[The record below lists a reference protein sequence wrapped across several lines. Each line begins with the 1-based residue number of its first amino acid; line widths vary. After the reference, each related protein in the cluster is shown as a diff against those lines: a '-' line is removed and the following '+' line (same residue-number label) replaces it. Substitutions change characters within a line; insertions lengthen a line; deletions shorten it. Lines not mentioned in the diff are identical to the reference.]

1 MELKKKKI
9 SPEAISAVREALSV
23 IYWKKEDL
31 QQFIMLTIDN
41 SVIISTIN
49 WSATKREIVK
59 ELLNRMTNRI
69 DIYESDLMNLI
80 LAVTD
85 FSDFGNLTYWDED
98 GTKIR
103 KAKEA
108 VNRLRSLSKGFIQVT
123 IDQEDAKVRKAK
135 AELNTKN
142 ALSLEQELNEL
153 KNEFYIIASNQN
165 FNQRGF
171 QLEKFLYKLFLLFDL
186 EPKGSFKIHGEQ
198 IDGAFTFQSADY
210 LLEAK
215 WATQVNRSDLA
226 TFCYKVETKFKNAA
240 GLLISIDGVT
250 KEAISSDFKS
260 IIIMDGVDLLAVL
273 ENRISLTDLLFK
285 KRRKA
290 SETGNIYMNFN
301 ELLK

>member
-1 MELKKKKI
+1 
-9 SPEAISAVREALSV
+9 
-23 IYWKKEDL
+23 
-31 QQFIMLTIDN
+31 
-41 SVIISTIN
+41 
-49 WSATKREIVK
+49 
-59 ELLNRMTNRI
+59 MTNRI
-69 DIYESDLMNLI
+69 DIYESDLMNLV

-98 GTKIR
+98 GTKTK

-108 VNRLRSLSKGFIQVT
+108 VNRLRTLSKGFIQIT
-123 IDQEDAKVRKAK
+123 KEQEEAKIRKAK
-135 AELNTKN
+135 ADLKTKS
-142 ALSLEQELNEL
+142 ALSLEQELYEL
-153 KNEFYIIASNQN
+153 KNEFNIIATNQN

-171 QLEKFLYKLFLLFDL
+171 QLEKFLYKIFLLFDL

-198 IDGAFTFQSADY
+198 IDGAFTFQNTDY

-215 WATQVNRSDLA
+215 WAREVNRSDLA

-260 IIIMDGVDLLAVL
+260 IIIMDGIDLLAVL
-273 ENRISLTDLLFK
+273 ENRISLNDLLFK

-290 SETGNIYMNFN
+290 SETGNIYINFT
-301 ELLK
+301 ELTK

>member
-1 MELKKKKI
+1 MKLTNKKI
-9 SPEAISAVREALSV
+9 SAEAISAVKEALSV

-31 QQFIMLTIDN
+31 QQFIKLTIDN
-41 SVIISTIN
+41 SAIVSTIN
-49 WSATKREIVK
+49 WSLTKREIVK
-59 ELLNRMTNRI
+59 ELITRMTNRI
-69 DIYESDLMNLI
+69 DIYESDLINLI

-85 FSDFGNLTYWDED
+85 FNDFGNLTYWDED
-98 GTKIR
+98 GTKTK

-108 VNRLRSLSKGFIQVT
+108 VNRLRTLSKGFIQIT
-123 IDQEDAKVRKAK
+123 KEQEEAKLRKAVADLK
-135 AELNTKN
+135 TKK
-142 ALSLEQELNEL
+142 ALSLEQELYEL
-153 KNEFYIIASNQN
+153 KNEFNIIATNPN

-171 QLEKFLYKLFLLFDL
+171 QLEKFLYKIFLLFDL

-198 IDGAFTFQSADY
+198 IDGAFTFQNTDY

-215 WATQVNRSDLA
+215 WATEVNRSDLA

-260 IIIMDGVDLLAVL
+260 IIIMDGIDLLSIL
-273 ENRISLTDLLFK
+273 DNRISLNDLLFK

-290 SETGNIYMNFN
+290 SETGNIYINFN
-301 ELLK
+301 ELTK

>member
-9 SPEAISAVREALSV
+9 SPEAISAVKEALSV

-31 QQFIMLTIDN
+31 QQFIKLTIDN
-41 SVIISTIN
+41 SIIISTIN

-98 GTKIR
+98 GTKTK

-108 VNRLRSLSKGFIQVT
+108 VNRLRTLSKGFIQVT
-123 IDQEDAKVRKAK
+123 KEQEDAKVRKAK
-135 AELNTKN
+135 AELNTKK
-142 ALSLEQELNEL
+142 ALSLEQELYEL
-153 KNEFYIIASNQN
+153 KNEFNIIASNQN

-301 ELLK
+301 ELIK

>member
-1 MELKKKKI
+1 MELKNKKI
-9 SPEAISAVREALSV
+9 SPDAISAVKEALSV

-31 QQFIMLTIDN
+31 QQFIKVTLDN
-41 SVIISTIN
+41 PAIVSTIN

-85 FSDFGNLTYWDED
+85 FNDFGNLTYWDED
-98 GTKIR
+98 GTKTK
-103 KAKEA
+103 KAKDA
-108 VNRLRSLSKGFIQVT
+108 VNRLRALSKGFIQIT
-123 IDQEDAKVRKAK
+123 KEQEEAKVRKAK
-135 AELNTKN
+135 AELNTKK
-142 ALSLEQELNEL
+142 ALSLEQELLQL
-153 KNEFYIIASNQN
+153 KDEFNAIAINKN

-198 IDGAFTFQSADY
+198 IDGAFTFQNTDY

-215 WATQVNRSDLA
+215 WATEVNRSDLA
-226 TFCYKVETKFKNAA
+226 TFCFKVETKFKNAA
-240 GLLISIDGVT
+240 GLLITIDGVT
-250 KEAISSDFKS
+250 KEAISNDFKS
-260 IIIMDGVDLLAVL
+260 IIIMDGIDLLAVL
-273 ENRISLTDLLFK
+273 DNRITLTDLLFK

-290 SETGNIYMNFN
+290 SETGNIYINFN
-301 ELLK
+301 ELFK